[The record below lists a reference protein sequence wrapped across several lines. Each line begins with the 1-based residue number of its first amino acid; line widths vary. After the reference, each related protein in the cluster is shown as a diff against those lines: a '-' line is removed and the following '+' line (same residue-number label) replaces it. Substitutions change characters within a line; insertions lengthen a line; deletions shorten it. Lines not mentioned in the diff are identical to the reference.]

1 MVRWRSSLPFD
12 LRPVGILL
20 LVAVL
25 CAATVGPVHAADP
38 EYQNL
43 MRAATSYLNRG
54 QYELAA
60 RLLTQVLSK
69 HPNDLRAS
77 IAYIRAQIG
86 LEDFVVAEEFL
97 AQALEANPDTM
108 ELLQVRARLLE
119 EAGKPE
125 EAFEDVLLVAMGKAE
140 TASWSY
146 RETVD
151 LYENGLPPAYARRR
165 IAESRQEHPDL
176 ASLVVLDAVVTVLDG
191 NGETALRVL
200 TEADAGNTRGGGAI
214 LIFAREMQAMGRE
227 DVALEAYLAAVDR
240 MERPADRA
248 TVLFDVAAIQER
260 NGKYEDVL
268 ASLDRIIAE
277 REGTSSSGRARL
289 WSAEIHQNYLNDP
302 EGALLVYEQIQDDPV
317 LGHHRPDM
325 LLQMADCYALLGRFE
340 EAAATY
346 EEVEPEAFDPEQA
359 ELAAK
364 RKGDVALYAGDVEKA
379 MELYQDMAER
389 YPRSLYADDAA
400 ARYILLNR
408 QKMMGSVHSL
418 VLYGQMEWALLA
430 GDSSGVEVAAG
441 ELIADYGTTEIAAEA
456 WLALAGISEEA
467 GDYARAVARLQS
479 LVAAFPS
486 SRRAP
491 QALMEEGRLLESR
504 LGRPQEALMRYE
516 SILTDYPQS
525 VYAGDARRRVE
536 SLRRE
541 LKS

>member
-1 MVRWRSSLPFD
+1 MARYRSFLSCAPRLI
-12 LRPVGILL
+12 GIALL
-20 LVAVL
+20 AAVL

-60 RLLTQVLSK
+60 KLLTQVLAK

-86 LEDFVVAEEFL
+86 LDDLVTAEEFL
-97 AQALEANPDTM
+97 AQALEANPDAT

-151 LYENGLPPAYARRR
+151 LYEKGLPPSYARQR
-165 IAESRQEHPDL
+165 IAESRREHPDQ

-191 NGETALRVL
+191 DGEKALRIL
-200 TEADAGNTRGGGAI
+200 TDAGNSNTGGGGPI

-260 NGKYEDVL
+260 NGKYEDAL
-268 ASLDRIIAE
+268 ASLTRITTE
-277 REGTSSSGRARL
+277 REGTSSAGRARL
-289 WSAEIHQNYLNDP
+289 WSAEIHQKYLDDP
-302 EGALLVYEQIQDDPV
+302 EGALLVYEQIRDDPV

-364 RKGDVALYAGDVEKA
+364 RRADVALYAGDVEKA
-379 MELYQDMAER
+379 LELYQDMAER

-400 ARYILLNR
+400 SRYILLNR

-418 VLYGQMEWALLA
+418 AVYGQMEWAVLA
-430 GDSSGVEVAAG
+430 GDSAGVEAAAA
-441 ELIADYGTTEIAAEA
+441 ELIADYGTFEVAAEA
-456 WLALAGISEEA
+456 WLALAGISEEGGNYPLA
-467 GDYARAVARLQS
+467 LARLQS
-479 LVAAFPS
+479 LVGAFPS
-486 SRRAP
+486 SRQAP
-491 QALMEEGRLLESR
+491 LALMEEGRLLETR